1 MVLQLSLVS
10 SIDDASYDLFVS
22 TLSNLC
28 GNPPVVFGNFT
39 AMLKPNPAFDI
50 EQVNSKNQLVEQ
62 SRIKLCRGL
71 PLQEVEADNAK
82 RDFRLLKKYQND
94 EVQGLDLQ
102 IIQDMLHGSR
112 DLDEM
117 EVDSG
122 SNKGGSGA
130 QDVWSLS
137 ISDIPTAGSGRKV
150 STQAITETTV
160 LASGGSSP
168 SIVSFLSELGYVLD
182 FQFLVLGIK
191 FNMNNGVFLEL
202 SKIWRLNDGRT
213 EQITKGGFL
222 VKAFVNVAKSTD
234 IKSINSGTTS
244 LLALQ
249 KELSGYVELEI
260 PDRKSMDSRLEN
272 KNDI

>member
-1 MVLQLSLVS
+1 MVLQLSLIS

-182 FQFLVLGIK
+182 FQLLVLGIK
-191 FNMNNGVFLEL
+191 FNMNKGVFLEL

-213 EQITKGGFL
+213 EQITKGG
-222 VKAFVNVAKSTD
+222 S
-234 IKSINSGTTS
+234 
-244 LLALQ
+244 
-249 KELSGYVELEI
+249 
-260 PDRKSMDSRLEN
+260 
-272 KNDI
+272 